1 VTKKLLLGLL
11 FLTATAQGGSQQMS
25 DIQGSNDLVI
35 LSETSGHLPA
45 FKDSNMKGGRGLS
58 LSVTPYPLNRFLLDC
73 LYFLIF
79 AVLAVRIIKLL
90 ETVGFVISRKDDRS
104 RQTNSSRGV

>member
-1 VTKKLLLGLL
+1 MTKKLLLVLL
-11 FLTATAQGGSQQMS
+11 FLTATAQGGSQQKG
-25 DIQGSNDLVI
+25 DIKSSNDSVI
-35 LSETSGHLPA
+35 LSETYEHLLA
-45 FKDSNMKGGRGLS
+45 SKDSNMRQGRGYS
-58 LSVTPYPLNRFLLDC
+58 PSVAPYPIQLYILDC

-104 RQTNSSRGV
+104 RSTHSTNGV

>member
-1 VTKKLLLGLL
+1 MTKKLLLVLL
-11 FLTATAQGGSQQMS
+11 FLTATAQGGSQQKS

-45 FKDSNMKGGRGLS
+45 FKDSNMRKGRGYS
-58 LSVTPYPLNRFLLDC
+58 PSVAPYPIQLYILDC

-104 RQTNSSRGV
+104 RQTNSSGGV